1 MGTLYDL
8 LGALPSDD
16 AEELRAAFR
25 KAAKATHPDTNPDN
39 PDADLR
45 FRELM
50 RAYDILTDPEQRA
63 TYDHLLAIALQ
74 PSTLPSTRTYETVR
88 KVASNTMAASA
99 ILTVLV
105 GGYTALGLFS
115 KAPSAAEMVA
125 GLTAGGHVE
134 IAALHPAAPAPKET
148 PARSE
153 ADITTGSAGAMA
165 AAAPAAKEPAPSVGR
180 LEAVP
185 PFLTYN
191 LGLPYY
197 PRLATTSFDRD
208 VVPYRKGALD
218 RTLTDITAARRTTDL
233 KRTKTA
239 VPVLRRPPLMIVP
252 VALERREREPLRE
265 SFTAA
270 LTP

>member
-16 AEELRAAFR
+16 AEELRTAFR

-39 PDADLR
+39 PDADVR

-50 RAYDILTDPEQRA
+50 RAYDILTDADQRA

-74 PSTLPSTRTYETVR
+74 PETPPSTRTYETVR
-88 KVASNTMAASA
+88 KVASNTMAVSV
-99 ILTVLV
+99 ILAVLV
-105 GGYTALGLFS
+105 GGYTVFGLFS

-125 GLTAGGHVE
+125 GLTAGGNLEV
-134 IAALHPAAPAPKET
+134 AAVHPAVPAQEEPQARRET
-148 PARSE
+148 
-153 ADITTGSAGAMA
+153 DITTGSAGAMA
-165 AAAPAAKEPAPSVGR
+165 AAAPAAKEPASPVGR

-185 PFLTYN
+185 PFLAYN

-197 PRLATTSFDRD
+197 PRFATSYSDRG
-208 VVPYRKGALD
+208 VVPYRKGGLD

-233 KRTKTA
+233 KRTRTA
-239 VPVLRRPPLMIVP
+239 APGQRRPPLMIVP
-252 VALERREREPLRE
+252 VTLERREREAV
-265 SFTAA
+265 TAA

>member
-16 AEELRAAFR
+16 AEELRTAFR
-25 KAAKATHPDTNPDN
+25 KAAKSTHPDTNPDN
-39 PDADLR
+39 PEASVR
-45 FRELM
+45 FRELV
-50 RAYDILTDPEQRA
+50 RAYDILTDPDQRA

-88 KVASNTMAASA
+88 KVANNTMAASV
-99 ILTVLV
+99 ILAMLV
-105 GGYTALGLFS
+105 GGYTVFGLFS
-115 KAPSAAEMVA
+115 KAPSAAEMIT
-125 GLTAGGHVE
+125 GLTGGTILEV
-134 IAALHPAAPAPKET
+134 AALHPAAPAPEQ
-148 PARSE
+148 PQARRGS
-153 ADITTGSAGAMA
+153 DITTGAAGAMA
-165 AAAPAAKEPAPSVGR
+165 AAAPAAKEPAPPVGR

-197 PRLATTSFDRD
+197 PRFATTSFDRD

-233 KRTKTA
+233 KRARTA
-239 VPVLRRPPLMIVP
+239 APLPMLRRPPLMIVP
-252 VALERREREPLRE
+252 VMLERRERE
-265 SFTAA
+265 SVTAA